1 MMRPTRSKHGMPKG
15 WPIGLSDVSNEQAQL
30 TVTQKYVSHSVWVV
44 RGKAVGER
52 GRKSEQCK
60 TDSF

>member
-1 MMRPTRSKHGMPKG
+1 MRLTWSKHGMPKG
-15 WPIGLSDVSNEQAQL
+15 WLIGLSNVSNEQAQL
-30 TVTQKYVSHSVWVV
+30 TVAQKYVSHSVRVV

-52 GRKSEQCK
+52 GRKSERCK